1 MRSDRG
7 SVTAELAVLLPVVVA
22 LLVALLGLASAAS
35 AQMRCA
41 DAARAGARAAALGED
56 DGSVTG
62 VSQRVAGP
70 GSAVS
75 VARADGWVVVRV
87 DRPLT
92 VAGLRLGLTV
102 RGEAVTREEP

>member
-22 LLVALLGLASAAS
+22 MLVVLLGLASAAS

-41 DAARAGARAAALGED
+41 DAARAGARAAALGDE
-56 DGSVTG
+56 DGSVAE
-62 VSQRVAGP
+62 VSRRVAGS

-87 DRPLT
+87 DRSLT
-92 VAGLRLGLTV
+92 IVGLRLGLTV
-102 RGEAVTREEP
+102 HGEAATREEP